1 MGLGRVMGV
10 GVGGGVGGEGAE
22 ADFPLASDRTGVME
36 MPVTAQKG
44 CDSRYPGFLASLPTA
59 DWFLD

>member
-1 MGLGRVMGV
+1 MGLGRVIGV

-44 CDSRYPGFLASLPTA
+44 CD
-59 DWFLD
+59 